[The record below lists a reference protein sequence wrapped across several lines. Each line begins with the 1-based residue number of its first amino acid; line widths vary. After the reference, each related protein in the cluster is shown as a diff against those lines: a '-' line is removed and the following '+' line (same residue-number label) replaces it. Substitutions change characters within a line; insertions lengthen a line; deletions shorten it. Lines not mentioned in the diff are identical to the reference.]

1 MPGDYNGDGQSDIAI
16 FRPSNG
22 LWAINNS
29 GGGISYAGFGM
40 AGDIPVP
47 GDYNGDG
54 TTDIAIF
61 RPSNGLWALNNSGGG
76 ISYVVHGM
84 NGDWP
89 VPAGDTNG
97 DGDPYQ

>member
-1 MPGDYNGDGQSDIAI
+1 
-16 FRPSNG
+16 
-22 LWAINNS
+22 
-29 GGGISYAGFGM
+29 M
-40 AGDIPVP
+40 AGDLPVP

-61 RPSNGLWALNNSGGG
+61 RPSNGLWAINNSGGG
-76 ISYVVHGM
+76 ISYAVHGM

-89 VPAGDTNG
+89 TPARDTNG